1 MPDRAQT
8 ELVGAI
14 LVVGLVVVSVG
25 VAGAYA
31 MGTVTQSTETP
42 DAAITGEIG
51 TDGITLSHQGGDSLP
66 GDDLRLIVAVNG
78 SETGLAWGDGTL
90 SGGDDAFDPGE
101 GWTVSRDYAPGSL
114 VTVRLVDDPSNTVLF
129 RTETTVTAQEPVES
143 DMGGQIDA
151 VDSEGEIPVGI
162 GTADEADDDTETS
175 LRVRVDD
182 LTNRDTDNPRY
193 VVSYD
198 APVANDSF
206 DRVEVEFDAGSGG
219 DSGTITDGT
228 ERGSVSFRGGYGQN
242 EEYTITVRTYYTT
255 DDGTT
260 VGRVRTITDRADTDN
275 PANDDLSEAG
285 SPVIEPST
293 TITDRSDPE
302 PNQVRYRF
310 EYDIDTKG
318 SFGEVIIAVVN
329 RNGNGGTTVR
339 TVDRSSSTEDL
350 QVNYGTN
357 TEYKAAILVLDDD
370 GAVVDTKTRID
381 EADGDGGNGPG
392 NSGSNPGKGGK

>member
-1 MPDRAQT
+1 
-8 ELVGAI
+8 
-14 LVVGLVVVSVG
+14 
-25 VAGAYA
+25 
-31 MGTVTQSTETP
+31 
-42 DAAITGEIG
+42 
-51 TDGITLSHQGGDSLP
+51 
-66 GDDLRLIVAVNG
+66 
-78 SETGLAWGDGTL
+78 
-90 SGGDDAFDPGE
+90 
-101 GWTVSRDYAPGSL
+101 
-114 VTVRLVDDPSNTVLF
+114 
-129 RTETTVTAQEPVES
+129 
-143 DMGGQIDA
+143 MGGQIDA

-162 GTADEADDDTETS
+162 GTADETDDDTETS

-206 DRVEVEFDAGSGG
+206 DRVEVEFDAGWDG

-228 ERGSVSFRGGYGQN
+228 ERGSVSFQGGYGQN

-275 PANDDLSEAG
+275 PANDDLSESG

-302 PNQVRYRF
+302 RDRVRYRF

-318 SFGEVIIAVVN
+318 SFGEVIVAVVN

-392 NSGSNPGKGGK
+392 NSGSNPGNSGSNPGKGGK